1 MSGSVVVDRPEV
13 ITATTSKA
21 SQMSELYDR
30 YEPLMCQLCMAMEAL
45 HEQYL
50 LIASPIVLD
59 LADLAAEGRCVV
71 MDDFIESLHAHSA
84 HLKQQAHD
92 MMDEFHHQRRAASN
106 LARLAR

>member
-1 MSGSVVVDRPEV
+1 MNGSLVVQSEV
-13 ITATTSKA
+13 VSPSTTKA
-21 SQMSELYDR
+21 SQINDLYDQ
-30 YEPLMCQLCMAMEAL
+30 YEPMLCQLVMAMEAM

-84 HLKQQAHD
+84 HLKQQAHG

>member
-1 MSGSVVVDRPEV
+1 MSGSLVVQSEV
-13 ITATTSKA
+13 ISPSISKA
-21 SQMSELYDR
+21 SQINDLYDQ
-30 YEPLMCQLCMAMEAL
+30 YEPLLYQLCIAMDAL